1 MKRLFQ
7 YTMGVSVTAVA
18 LGFGLV
24 LQVER
29 PARAQG
35 NLPKL
40 PVIHEKK
47 HKDFKQDIP
56 GSKVSF
62 DMVAVP
68 GGIYLMGSPTTEKDR
83 NKDEG
88 PQHPVEV
95 KPFWM
100 GKCEVTWDEY
110 DLYWRKLKPGNEPKT
125 PPDKAAAA
133 VTKPT
138 NPYMD
143 ETFGH
148 GRHLHPVLNVTH
160 HAAMMYCA
168 WLSAKTGKNY
178 RLATEAEWEWACRAG
193 STTAYCFGDDPKELG
208 EYAWY
213 DDNSDEKTHE
223 VGTKKANAWGL
234 HDMHGN
240 LAEWCLDM
248 YEEKAY
254 TKYPV
259 DKIALMPVLLPTEK
273 RYPHVVRGG
282 SWIDPAKKARSAA
295 RFASNADFLKR
306 DPQNPQSIWWM
317 TDADFVGFRIVCG
330 VDDPPE
336 LRNLKSKVTKESP

>member
-1 MKRLFQ
+1 MKRIIPFATSL
-7 YTMGVSVTAVA
+7 GA
-18 LGFGLV
+18 LVVVLTLGLG
-24 LQVER
+24 LHFER
-29 PARAQG
+29 PALAQDK
-35 NLPKL
+35 LPKL
-40 PVIHEKK
+40 PVIHGKK
-47 HKDFKQDIP
+47 HKDYKQEIA

-62 DMVAVP
+62 EMVAVP
-68 GGIYLMGSPTTEKDR
+68 GGVYMMGSSANETGR
-83 NKDEG
+83 NADEG

-125 PPDKAAAA
+125 PADKEAAA

-148 GRHLHPVLNVTH
+148 GRHKHPVLNVTH
-160 HAAMMYCA
+160 HAAMTYCT

-193 STTAYCFGDDPKELG
+193 STTAYSFGNDPKALG
-208 EYAWY
+208 EYAWFE
-213 DDNSDEKTHE
+213 DNSDEKTHD

-234 HDMHGN
+234 HDMEGN
-240 LAEWCLDM
+240 VAEWCLDM
-248 YEEKAY
+248 FDAKAY
-254 TKYPV
+254 AKYPANQ
-259 DKIALMPVLLPTEK
+259 ITLMPVLLPTEK
-273 RYPHVVRGG
+273 RYPHVIRGG
-282 SWIDPAKKARSAA
+282 SWLDAARKCRSAA
-295 RFASNADFLKR
+295 RYASNADFLKR

-317 TDADFVGFRIVCG
+317 TDADWVGFRIVCG